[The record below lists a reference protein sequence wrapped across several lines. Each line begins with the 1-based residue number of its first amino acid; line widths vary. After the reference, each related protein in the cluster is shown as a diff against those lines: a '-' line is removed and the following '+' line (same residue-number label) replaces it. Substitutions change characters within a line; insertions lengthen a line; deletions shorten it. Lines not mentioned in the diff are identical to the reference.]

1 MAAPTLAE
9 VVDILHEIAPLEL
22 AAEWDNVGL
31 VLQPRAM
38 STQVAR
44 VLLTVDLTEP
54 VIREARQWRADL
66 VVAYHPPVFA
76 PLQRLRID
84 HPGERR
90 VLAAIAAGF
99 VVYSPHTALDA
110 APDGLADWLAAGVL
124 GGEMPKDLGA
134 CGEGEYGR
142 VVVLPRAVGWP
153 AFLQRVR
160 KHLGVR
166 DLRVAL
172 PGGASGALGRAPRAV
187 RRVAVAAGSG
197 ASVLRGV
204 PADVWVTGELSHHD
218 ALAATAAGTA
228 VITAGHSNT
237 ERGFLPV
244 LRRRLLK
251 EFTRGLGV
259 RVARRDADPFV
270 VA

>member
-38 STQVAR
+38 STRVAR

-54 VIREARQWRADL
+54 VIREARQWRADI

-76 PLQRLRID
+76 PLKRLRLD
-84 HPGERR
+84 QPGERR
-90 VLAAIAAGF
+90 VLAAIEAGF

-142 VVVLPRAVGWP
+142 VIVLPRAVGWP
-153 AFLQRVR
+153 AFLQRVK

-166 DLRVAL
+166 DVRVAL
-172 PGGASGALGRAPRAV
+172 PGGRAPRAV

-218 ALAATAAGTA
+218 ALAATAAGAA
-228 VITAGHSNT
+228 VVTAGHSNT

-251 EFTRGLGV
+251 EFTKGLAV